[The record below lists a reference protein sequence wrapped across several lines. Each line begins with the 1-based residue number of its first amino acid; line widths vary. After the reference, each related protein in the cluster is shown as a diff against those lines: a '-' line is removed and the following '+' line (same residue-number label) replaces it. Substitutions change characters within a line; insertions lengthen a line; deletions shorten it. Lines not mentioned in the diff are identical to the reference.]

1 MWKRKAELFRFSDW
15 ALLFLF
21 AKFFSR
27 QCRTEGQTSLSF
39 WLCRGVTRKEI
50 CQSFF
55 FKVGQ
60 RARLVCLPASVES
73 SFEEKVHSQS
83 ALVHKLMRSGF
94 FICQNF
100 WRRQAEVSETLP
112 QGLLTRPGCLK
123 DYSSK
128 RYVLPTAPSVPR
140 RSPIQVLTRLNA
152 A

>member
-27 QCRTEGQTSLSF
+27 QCRTEGQTSVSF
-39 WLCRGVTRKEI
+39 WLCRGLARKEI

-94 FICQNF
+94 FICQIFGEGRGVRNVTTGTSH
-100 WRRQAEVSETLP
+100 QAWMLE
-112 QGLLTRPGCLK
+112 GLFVKKICVANSTQC
-123 DYSSK
+123 SQA
-128 RYVLPTAPSVPR
+128 VTHPS
-140 RSPIQVLTRLNA
+140 TD
-152 A
+152 